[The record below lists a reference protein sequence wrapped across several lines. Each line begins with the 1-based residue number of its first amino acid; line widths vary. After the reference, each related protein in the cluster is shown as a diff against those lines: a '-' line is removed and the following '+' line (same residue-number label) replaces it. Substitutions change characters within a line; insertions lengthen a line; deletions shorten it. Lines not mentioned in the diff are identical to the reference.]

1 MTEPGR
7 PARQPLRLA
16 FVGDVGLCLRVPELL
31 RRSVTAADAPDF
43 VRRLRAAD
51 LAFANL
57 EAALHD
63 EPQRFPQVRTLG
75 DVAHAP
81 LLRDLGLDVVTL
93 ANNHVL
99 DVGPEGLDATRRALD
114 ALGIGHFGAG
124 DDLEAALRPLIVER
138 GGWTI
143 GFVGFVEG
151 RPVTHKYAARRN
163 TPGAAY
169 LDAELIRD
177 AVTGLRPQVDLLVVS
192 FHQGVNYVHYA
203 SPRQREFVREAV
215 EAGADLVIGHH
226 PHVLQGWQT
235 WERSDASGQA
245 IVFYSLGEFL
255 WDPQV
260 GDVVEPRW
268 DAARR
273 KTAIVEVTVVPQE
286 NAVVSKAPFRL
297 DVQVVPYQR
306 TERFELCERTGADAE
321 EFREWWNE
329 ISAIYDA
336 YDPQIYLDAAG
347 QGVVQH
353 TVKVLGHNLLRGN
366 LRYLVRSASRIRGR
380 HLAIAWAHLRRR
392 LRGAS
397 R

>member
-1 MTEPGR
+1 MSRHDSP
-7 PARQPLRLA
+7 RQPLRLA

-31 RRSVTAADAPDF
+31 RRAVSAEEPPSF
-43 VRRLRAAD
+43 IRRLRSAD
-51 LAFANL
+51 LSFGNL

-63 EPQRFPQVRTLG
+63 DPSKFPNVRTLG
-75 DVAHAP
+75 HTGDAP
-81 LLRDLGLDVVTL
+81 LLRELGLDVVTL

-99 DVGPEGLDATRRALD
+99 DVGPEGLELTRRTLD
-114 ALGIGHFGAG
+114 DLGIRHFGAG
-124 DDLEAALRPLIVER
+124 QDLDHALQPLVMEVH
-138 GGWTI
+138 GWRI

-163 TPGAAY
+163 APGAAY
-169 LDAELIRD
+169 LDAGLIRN
-177 AVTGLRPQVDLLVVS
+177 AVTELRSRVDLVVVS

-215 EAGADLVIGHH
+215 DAGAHLVIGHH
-226 PHVLQGWQT
+226 PHVLQGWHR
-235 WERSDASGQA
+235 WPRGDGSGEA
-245 IVFYSLGEFL
+245 PVFYSLGEFL

-273 KTAIVEVTVVPQE
+273 KTAILEITVED
-286 NAVVSKAPFRL
+286 AASAAPSFGVRII
-297 DVQVVPYQR
+297 PYQR
-306 TERFELCERTGADAE
+306 TEAFELQELEGSEAE
-321 EFREWWNE
+321 AFHAWWKD
-329 ISAIYDA
+329 ISDVYEN
-336 YDPQIYLDAAG
+336 YDPKIYLEAAG

-353 TVKVLGHNLLRGN
+353 TLKVLKYNLLRGN
-366 LRYLVRSASRIRGR
+366 VKFLLGSASRLRGR

-392 LRGAS
+392 LFGAS